1 MPYESKHMNTLHN
14 ERYDHQSSSSS
25 FDFTLIKK
33 HDQNQFRNSN
43 PKLPI
48 YESARLRRPKESVY
62 QRYNLQP
69 SHFLIFTTRCTK

>member
-33 HDQNQFRNSN
+33 T
-43 PKLPI
+43 
-48 YESARLRRPKESVY
+48 RPKPV
-62 QRYNLQP
+62 
-69 SHFLIFTTRCTK
+69 